1 MMSIQTQQK
10 IYDRYPEDYNKS
22 SFKQL
27 FKRKTAT
34 NLDFDSCPKMSTTN
48 L

>member
-1 MMSIQTQQK
+1 MMSNQTQQK
-10 IYDRYPEDYNKS
+10 IYDSYPEDYNKS
-22 SFKQL
+22 SLKQL